1 MPLENVLDFGEVNQC
16 DPFTSLKINSSHLN
30 YSYQGEEAN
39 AKCSGSLHEYVQLY
53 FLAGNKKKATDLGL
67 KLMANYESIFAYFE
81 NSSSSF
87 AANPENNEDL
97 IAALD
102 ACFKMHFVATEKK
115 LGGDPKGELAKRIFK
130 SINHVY
136 KKIMP
141 RIYADLENS
150 STDGNMQLLNLQI
163 NLGGMAEH
171 YGFSK
176 TSGPNLSPETNDT
189 DFNGILR

>member
-1 MPLENVLDFGEVNQC
+1 M
-16 DPFTSLKINSSHLN
+16 
-30 YSYQGEEAN
+30 Y
-39 AKCSGSLHEYVQLY
+39 
-53 FLAGNKKKATDLGL
+53 
-67 KLMANYESIFAYFE
+67 
-81 NSSSSF
+81 
-87 AANPENNEDL
+87 
-97 IAALD
+97 
-102 ACFKMHFVATEKK
+102 FVAAEKK

-176 TSGPNLSPETNDT
+176 TSAPKPVTTPNEIDL
-189 DFNGILR
+189 NGILKQ